1 MTNLLYSSIL
11 LSFHNIA
18 ALNKVSWGE
27 SNRVLSIQRTLW
39 IWFGKHALY
48 TQEDC
53 LDIVD
58 CRPFLLENVETDVA
72 GHVNVW
78 VVHWRDEDNMWSG
91 VWICGRKGE
100 RKFEGETGVGL
111 CSQNQV
117 RKGR

>member
-1 MTNLLYSSIL
+1 
-11 LSFHNIA
+11 
-18 ALNKVSWGE
+18 
-27 SNRVLSIQRTLW
+27 
-39 IWFGKHALY
+39 
-48 TQEDC
+48 

-78 VVHWRDEDNMWSG
+78 VVHRRDENNVWGG
-91 VWICGRKGE
+91 VWICGRKCE

-117 RKGR
+117 RKGG